1 MKTMTLQQPNHF
13 KPGAR
18 QRGVVL
24 IVALVVLLVLSLL
37 GISSMQGTV
46 MEERM
51 AGNMYDRNLAFQ
63 AAEAALRAGEA
74 DAAAGV
80 NIAYDVSLAS
90 IVAPVDLDYDANW
103 PATAEDYSG
112 TLAGLSTPPEYII
125 ERQRPLPPLEADQ
138 PLQPPLMRV
147 SARATGRNGTSV
159 VVLQS
164 IYKP

>member
-1 MKTMTLQQPNHF
+1 MNVPRSNRLQALN
-13 KPGAR
+13 R

-24 IVALVVLLVLSLL
+24 IVALVVLLVLSML
-37 GISSMQGTV
+37 GISSMQGTL

-74 DAAAGV
+74 DALAGT
-80 NIAYDVSLAS
+80 NIAYDVSS
-90 IVAPVDLDYDANW
+90 VSTTAPVDLEYDTNW
-103 PATAEDYSG
+103 PDTAVDYSA
-112 TLAGLSTPPEYII
+112 TLAGLATAPEYII

-138 PLQPPLMRV
+138 PMQPPLMRV
-147 SARATGRNGTSV
+147 SARGTGRNGTSV

>member
-1 MKTMTLQQPNHF
+1 MMPMNLPRSNRLQALN
-13 KPGAR
+13 R

-24 IVALVVLLVLSLL
+24 IVALVVLLVLSML
-37 GISSMQGTV
+37 GISSMQGTL

-74 DAAAGV
+74 DALAGT
-80 NIAYDVSLAS
+80 NIAYDVSS
-90 IVAPVDLDYDANW
+90 VSTTAPVDLEYDANW
-103 PATAEDYSG
+103 PGTAVDYSA
-112 TLAGLSTPPEYII
+112 TLAGLATAPEYII

-138 PLQPPLMRV
+138 PMQPPLMRV
-147 SARATGRNGTSV
+147 SARGTGRNGTSV

>member
-1 MKTMTLQQPNHF
+1 MERVRANPF
-13 KPGAR
+13 KPATR

-24 IVALVVLLVLSLL
+24 IVALVVLLVLSML

-74 DAAAGV
+74 DASAGT
-80 NIAYDVSLAS
+80 NIAYDVSVSSTA
-90 IVAPVDLDYDANW
+90 APVGLEYDANW
-103 PATAEDYSG
+103 PATAVDYTV
-112 TLAGLSTPPEYII
+112 TLAGLATAPEYII

-138 PLQPPLMRV
+138 PMQPPLMRI
-147 SARATGRNGTSV
+147 SARGTGRNGTSV